1 MTNISVA
8 TTVTEV
14 LPALVAGN
22 RNGQTITLQNQS
34 DTNIFVA
41 IGAANVAQ
49 LTSSLGIRLE
59 PGDSMPI
66 YGDSANQPISAIHGG
81 SGSKTLLV
89 HIV

>member
-14 LPALVAGN
+14 LPALVAAN

-41 IGAANVAQ
+41 VGAANIAQ
-49 LTSSLGIRLE
+49 LTSSLGLKLE
-59 PGDSMPI
+59 PGDVMPI
-66 YGDSANQPISAIHGG
+66 DGPSANQPISAIHGG
-81 SGSKTLLV
+81 TGTKTLLV